1 MNTELREDAMYILQ
15 NITKAELNAYAAN
28 STAKALNERIKK
40 DGVYIE
46 KGNADAAA
54 TFTKTQGT
62 LSKNT
67 NSKDYVSISNEAMKL
82 SKSEKE
88 PNIEFSLTKIGE
100 NRFRIGFANSAMLH
114 RAVKQG
120 FLEIE
125 GKQVEL
131 TDDIKSELL
140 SSEREITRRREIIGM
155 KNMMM
160 QMAAQNRQTSDAMAA
175 ENAKMSRVM
184 KTASRIMHGRKVSP
198 ADEKELMEFNHELYE
213 MAKIAATLEKAR
225 KNKKDDEEDEKIS
238 RENDAARD
246 YENTPKDYSVEPIEM
261 PKLETDM
268 EVSFDGDTA
277 SVSEIGISDIE

>member
-46 KGNADAAA
+46 KGDGDAAA
-54 TFTKTQGT
+54 IFTKTQGT
-62 LSKNT
+62 LSKNI
-67 NSKDYVSISNEAMKL
+67 NSNDYVSISNEAMEL